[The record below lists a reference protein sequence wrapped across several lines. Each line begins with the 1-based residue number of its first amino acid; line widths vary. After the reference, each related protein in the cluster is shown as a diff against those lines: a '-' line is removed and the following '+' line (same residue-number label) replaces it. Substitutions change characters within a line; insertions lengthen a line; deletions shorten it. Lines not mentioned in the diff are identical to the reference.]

1 MDVLT
6 SAFSLSFSLTSLPAY
21 ASVAL
26 IALVVL
32 YARSLAA
39 WQTRARGRPLPPGPR
54 GLPLVG
60 NLFDMPRVRPW
71 EGLREL
77 SAKYGN
83 MMTLQMLTQR
93 MVILGSAEVM
103 LEYLEKKSATSSDRL
118 QSPSLL
124 LTGNGDA
131 FGFMRYGPRWRA
143 NRKLFSQF
151 FNPTGIVKYR
161 DAQRA
166 VAHELLQRLL
176 ADPSTEHRDRQVE
189 FSISS
194 MLLRI
199 VYGIYASEED
209 QAILA
214 VDAGVR
220 GTREVILAGG
230 FIIDYFPVLQHLP
243 SSFVPVQR
251 KFAKWRG
258 ALERMTTLPF
268 AQFMSQ
274 EIKPECVLNDMLAVV
289 DKGAKADLEAQGLA
303 RDVAAVVFSAGVDTT
318 ASTMKSFFLAMV
330 LYPEVQKKAQAELDA
345 VVGPTRLP
353 DFSDRPSLV
362 YINAIIREM
371 YRWMPVPPIAVPHLT
386 TEDEEFGGHFIPKG
400 TLLVP
405 NVWAALHDPEAYE
418 RPDDFVPER
427 ICPGM
432 YFAEAVFFI
441 NIAMILHTFNITPPL
456 DETGHEIKI
465 IPRMGDG
472 IVSIPE
478 DSRCALKCR
487 SAQAEALIMAELV

>member
-39 WQTRARGRPLPPGPR
+39 WQTRARAALSPRPARTPF
-54 GLPLVG
+54 VG

-77 SAKYGN
+77 SAKYADG
-83 MMTLQMLTQR
+83 
-93 MVILGSAEVM
+93 ILGSAEVM

-118 QSPSLL
+118 QSPSVL
-124 LTGNGDA
+124 LTGHGDA
-131 FGFMRYGPRWRA
+131 FGFMPYGPRWRA

-161 DAQRA
+161 GAQRA

-189 FSISS
+189 FSVSN

-230 FIIDYFPVLQHLP
+230 FIVDYFPVLQHLP
-243 SSFVPVQR
+243 SFVPVQR

-258 ALERMTTLPF
+258 ALEKMTALPF

-274 EIKPECVLNDMLAVV
+274 EVKPECVLNDMLAVV
-289 DKGAKADLEAQGLA
+289 DKGAKADPEAQGLA
-303 RDVAAVVFSAGVDTT
+303 RDVAAVVFSAGTDTT
-318 ASTMKSFFLAMV
+318 ASTIKSFSSRWFYV
-330 LYPEVQKKAQAELDA
+330 PLDA
-345 VVGPTRLP
+345 G
-353 DFSDRPSLV
+353 
-362 YINAIIREM
+362 
-371 YRWMPVPPIAVPHLT
+371 PPIGVPHLT

-405 NVWAALHDPEAYE
+405 NVWAALHDPEVYE
-418 RPDDFVPER
+418 RPDDFFPER
-427 ICPGM
+427 ICPGRF
-432 YFAEAVFFI
+432 FAEAVLFI

-456 DETGHEIKI
+456 DEAGHEIKI
-465 IPRMGDG
+465 IPRMGNG
-472 IVSIPE
+472 AVSIPE